1 MWPSYLS
8 HMTAAADVH
17 LSDCRNTLIY
27 VHTTSDIF
35 STCNIGLGSLMLP
48 MPEAGDLPELL
59 LLYYN
64 YRYTP
69 AVLVDSVSACQSAT
83 KA

>member
-1 MWPSYLS
+1 
-8 HMTAAADVH
+8 MTAAADKYLHVH
-17 LSDCRNTLIY
+17 RSDCGNTLIY

-35 STCNIGLGSLMLP
+35 STCNISLGPLMLP
-48 MPEAGDLPELL
+48 MPEAGDFAELL

-64 YRYTP
+64 YRYTT